1 MPDYVGPALGR
12 LSDTLYRGLS
22 DIGES
27 KYRRAAIGLGEAKL
41 GYEMEKDRPAIELN
55 KLKLVQAQREEAD
68 LLAPIHI
75 PSMIDS
81 ALQEGQAGVEFGTQ
95 GTSQRYEKLRW
106 ISTVIPKAAEAIGT
120 KYDPGSGNL
129 IRMDTGKP
137 LTRREWLDPMTQQ
150 KVAGVVGMLT
160 DKDRYLEMEAAGGDK
175 EAQGLLNLRKTNPFK
190 YYTDE
195 LNAKLEQFNQLSMSG
210 IPEASLSKLT
220 KQIDRTRTK
229 LDEHDDVLTEKEKK
243 ALELIDSQIEE
254 NKAQAYKF
262 RHEESDVVK
271 QQRTA
276 QRTLEF
282 KNYDEAIKRLNEVQG
297 ALGSNQ
303 KKVYSQEEM
312 RWVGIPLTEAEKIL
326 YRAKKNILT
335 NIIKTIQS
343 KYQGEA
349 GTGLANMPSE
359 ISDVAYTGR
368 EQPGYGTT
376 ETGASIVKR
385 TIPGGIPREG
395 FYTQAPG
402 EQITTR
408 ESFGEHVQ
416 SGGRPSALPTETKQ
430 PIQGAR
436 PTAGKVPVKTGID
449 KDTGRKVI
457 VYSDGTMKEVG
468 GSAGPG
474 VKSGRGASGSWEGS
488 PITQKSAQRALP
500 ITPEINLRTAGV
512 ELIDPGSITN
522 TVKVLSNALKSL
534 KASDSEIKMLERV
547 ISEGLK
553 NKIPI
558 QAILESAGFSYDII
572 KKLLKVIEESKA
584 SKISPPYSGGL

>member
-55 KLKLVQAQREEAD
+55 KLKLGQAQREEAD

-75 PSMIDS
+75 PSMIGS

-95 GTSQRYEKLRW
+95 GIPQRYEKLRW

-150 KVAGVVGMLT
+150 KVAGVVGMFT

-220 KQIDRTRTK
+220 QQIDRTRKK

-254 NKAQAYKF
+254 NKAQAYKI

-343 KYQGEA
+343 KYQGEIS
-349 GTGLANMPSE
+349 TGLTNMPSE
-359 ISDVAYTGR
+359 LADVTYTGR
-368 EQPGYGTT
+368 EQPGYGTSG
-376 ETGASIVKR
+376 TGESAVPVAR
-385 TIPGGIPREG
+385 GTIPGGIPRQPQP
-395 FYTQAPG
+395 TQ
-402 EQITTR
+402 QK
-408 ESFGEHVQ
+408 
-416 SGGRPSALPTETKQ
+416 ALPAEKKQ
-430 PIQGAR
+430 PAQG
-436 PTAGKVPVKTGID
+436 GQIK
-449 KDTGRKVI
+449 
-457 VYSDGTMKEVG
+457 
-468 GSAGPG
+468 
-474 VKSGRGASGSWEGS
+474 
-488 PITQKSAQRALP
+488 L
-500 ITPEINLRTAGV
+500 TPEKARQILDEAKGDK
-512 ELIDPGSITN
+512 ELARYLARQRG
-522 TVKVLSNALKSL
+522 
-534 KASDSEIKMLERV
+534 
-547 ISEGLK
+547 
-553 NKIPI
+553 
-558 QAILESAGFSYDII
+558 YDF
-572 KKLLKVIEESKA
+572 
-584 SKISPPYSGGL
+584 